1 MATPMNYNTLSEPRT
16 PTQHLAQ
23 PNPSLSRRNRV
34 LDEAAKELNAH
45 GVSLTSLAEIAAK
58 LGISRAAMY
67 YYVEDRQDLVFQ
79 CYRRA
84 CEIIGA
90 HLEQSIAAG
99 GNPREIIARF
109 MSSMLDPRE
118 REIVASAEIGM
129 MREPQRAEVLNVWV
143 AIVER
148 VRDLLDEGQRQGLF
162 RACDA
167 TICARALLSMVS
179 WAQLVQRWGSLSM
192 PVSRERVAS
201 TLHDI
206 VFDGLA
212 PAELRALDYHPIDL
226 TPVRIRVTTTL
237 ERDASSDLKREA
249 LIGVASRLFN
259 RKGIDSTSL
268 EEIAAQVGATKRTL
282 HRHLGSKQA
291 LVDACFERSF
301 EVFRFIKEAMVAYQG
316 SRLSATCAALHA
328 GALVY
333 SREDIA
339 VLAPQAGINALQP
352 ESKKKF
358 LDTSVALC
366 GIYASTMQQ
375 GIAEC
380 SLRAGDVEARVV
392 VMAGAFSWLVG
403 DDVPTEQDE
412 REALA
417 REITSFLALGLA
429 RR

>member
-1 MATPMNYNTLSEPRT
+1 
-16 PTQHLAQ
+16 
-23 PNPSLSRRNRV
+23 V

-84 CEIIGA
+84 CEIIGG
-90 HLEQSIAAG
+90 HLEQAIAAG

-109 MSSMLDPRE
+109 LSSMLAPSE
-118 REIVASAEIGM
+118 REIIASAEIGM
-129 MREPQRAEVLNVWV
+129 LREPQRAEVWSVWLP
-143 AIVER
+143 IVER
-148 VRDLLDEGQRQGLF
+148 VSALLEEGRRQGLF

-167 TICARALLSMVS
+167 NICARALLSMAS
-179 WAQLVQRWGSLSM
+179 WTQLVQRWGSLIM
-192 PVSRERVAS
+192 PVSRERIAAA
-201 TLHDI
+201 LHDM
-206 VFDGLA
+206 VFEGLA
-212 PAELRALDYHPIDL
+212 TAQSRELDYQPIDL

-301 EVFRFIKEAMVAYQG
+301 QVFQYIKEAMVAYQG
-316 SRLSATCAALHA
+316 SRLSAMCAALHA
-328 GALVY
+328 HALIY

-339 VLAPQAGINALQP
+339 VLAPHAGINALHP
-352 ESKKKF
+352 ESKKKY
-358 LDTSVALC
+358 LDNSVALA
-366 GIYASTMQQ
+366 GIYVSTVQQ
-375 GIAEC
+375 GIAEG
-380 SLRAGDVEARVV
+380 SVRDGDVEARIVL
-392 VMAGAFSWLVG
+392 MSGAFSWLVG
-403 DDVPTEQDE
+403 DDVPTEHDK

-417 REITSFLALGLA
+417 HELTTFLSLGLKQH
-429 RR
+429 